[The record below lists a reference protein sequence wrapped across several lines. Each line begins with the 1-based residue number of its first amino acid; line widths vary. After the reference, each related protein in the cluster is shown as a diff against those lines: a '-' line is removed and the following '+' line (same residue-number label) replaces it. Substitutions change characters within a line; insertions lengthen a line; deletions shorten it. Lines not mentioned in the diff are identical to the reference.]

1 MICFLVFP
9 LSFLSSNE
17 FERHMGK
24 HTQIVLLAR
33 LIHDFH
39 SMKTYLFKAKKF
51 WVTVIE
57 AESIEIYSVTVS
69 FNENYNL

>member
-1 MICFLVFP
+1 
-9 LSFLSSNE
+9 
-17 FERHMGK
+17 MGK